1 MSILRNTDTISNKTS
16 RLLNMAGD
24 VSKKSNLNYTH
35 GCIIT
40 KNGKKVIEGYNH
52 NRSYSK
58 GFVCCSFH
66 AELHAM
72 KRWYSTF
79 LRGKKIRC
87 FLRPSPHNKKI

>member
-1 MSILRNTDTISNKTS
+1 MSMLRNTDTISNKTS

-24 VSKKSNLNYTH
+24 ASKKSDLSYTH

-40 KNGKKVIEGYNH
+40 KSGKKVIEGYNH

-58 GFVCCSFH
+58 GFCCCSFH
-66 AELHAM
+66 AELHAI
-72 KRWYSTF
+72 KRWHSTF

-87 FLRPSPHNKKI
+87 FL

>member
-1 MSILRNTDTISNKTS
+1 MSLLLNLQDNIISNKTS

-24 VSKKSNLNYTH
+24 VSKKSTLNFTH

-40 KNGKKVIEGYNH
+40 KNGKKVAEGYNH

-58 GFVCCSFH
+58 GFICCSFH

-79 LRGKKIRC
+79 LRGKKIRT
-87 FLRPSPHNKKI
+87 FL